1 MKSMTGFGHG
11 LAECDNKKVSI
22 DLKSVNGRFLDV
34 SIKMPKSFLSLE
46 DLIKNQIKSELARG
60 TVDVFV
66 TITKGSEDS
75 FEVSLNGQLCQSVYD
90 EAESLSRSSGIPN
103 GLTIKDLM
111 RIDGVLN
118 LETKELD
125 VSEYDTLISSALAQA
140 LSALGLMRETEGL
153 NLQRDLADKINHLR
167 AVVDKIAYAVPESL
181 ASYKEKLTQRI
192 TETLNGIEIDESKLI
207 NEVAFFIDKS
217 DINEEITRLYSH
229 IEQFIELLN
238 SQGPVGK
245 QLEFISQEIT
255 REINTTGS
263 KAGSIAITNLVLDA
277 KNINESIKEQIR
289 NVE

>member
-46 DLIKNQIKSELARG
+46 DLIKTQIKSELARG

-75 FEVSLNGQLCQSVYD
+75 FEVSLNGQLCQSVYA

-167 AVVDKIAYAVPESL
+167 AVVDKIAYSVPESL

-217 DINEEITRLYSH
+217 DVNEEVTRLYSH

-263 KAGSIAITNLVLDA
+263 KSGSIVITNLVLDA

>member
-11 LAECDNKKVSI
+11 LAERDNKKVSI

-75 FEVSLNGQLCQSVYD
+75 FEVSLNGQLCQSVYA

-103 GLTIKDLM
+103 SLTIKDLM

-153 NLQRDLADKINHLR
+153 NLQRDLADKINRLK

-217 DINEEITRLYSH
+217 DINEEVTRLYSH